1 MRSLQ
6 VTALDAMPAPLSQGA
21 RVVLQAKPMFW
32 TQRGSLM
39 LDARQ
44 IAPWQY
50 PVAET
55 LCAFMIRQN
64 KRNYVDFIVGIKEG
78 LSWQDSLQQR
88 YKAPRDRLVKAY
100 GESMNLKGLKE

>member
-1 MRSLQ
+1 MVVSTSLAASYTGQ
-6 VTALDAMPAPLSQGA
+6 ASRASDVSSSA
-21 RVVLQAKPMFW
+21 RRWLQQYGG
-32 TQRGSLM
+32 TGGM